1 MSRRISAV
9 FVVATL
15 LMLGAAAL
23 AEGERAEWDQDA
35 ISRGLDRVVK
45 SADNIRMGLFRGAS
59 DEEKAPDGKT
69 TSVREVVFRDLSEIQ
84 RRAVALHGLVR
95 AGEGYEQTLPLDR
108 HLRSDIEN
116 AAADAK
122 QFPEIAAQQDHIDAA
137 RKAIKSLDAYY
148 GYAAPSP

>member
-1 MSRRISAV
+1 MSRRAV
-9 FVVATL
+9 FVVEIL
-15 LMLGAAAL
+15 LMLGAYAL
-23 AEGERAEWDQDA
+23 ADSEKAERDQYA
-35 ISRGLDRVVK
+35 VSKGLYRVVK
-45 SADNIRMGLFRGAS
+45 AASNIRMGLFRGAS

-95 AGEGYEQTLPLDR
+95 AGEGYEQTLPLYR